1 MFKFNKVRLSAA
13 GLCIFLA
20 SCGKSSKLVIFHAGS
35 LAAPFRQLEE
45 QFETKCPG
53 INVQR
58 EASGSREAA
67 KKICALGR
75 QADLIA
81 VADYTIFDSL
91 LLPEY
96 VDWYLKF
103 ARNKMVIAYTEK
115 SKYAAELTQE
125 NWFEILQRLDVKW
138 GHSNPDADPCGYRTI
153 LVEQLA
159 EKYYRRP
166 GLAQKI
172 EDSCPR
178 KNVRPKSTELII
190 LLQSQEL
197 DYAFE
202 YQSVAVQYG
211 LKFLQLPEEID
222 LSSDAYRNFY
232 NQATITLTDGKIKK
246 GEPIIYG
253 ITIPAGAK
261 NKKAAREF
269 LKLIFSPE
277 GKQIMQNSGQPLI
290 PLTAKNPEK
299 LPAELLFAT
308 TDYDLIL
315 NSIP

>member
-35 LAAPFRQLEE
+35 LAASFRELEE
-45 QFETKCPG
+45 QFETKYPG
-53 INVQR
+53 VDIQR
-58 EASGSREAA
+58 EASGSRGAA
-67 KKICALGR
+67 KKICELGR

-96 VDWYLKF
+96 ADWYLKF
-103 ARNKMVIAYTEK
+103 ATNKMVIAYTEK
-115 SKYAAELTQE
+115 SKYADELTQE
-125 NWFEILQRLDVKW
+125 NWFEILQRPDAKW

-159 EKYYRRP
+159 EKYYQKP
-166 GLAQKI
+166 GLVKKV
-172 EDSCPR
+172 ENNCPPQ
-178 KNVRPKSTELII
+178 NVRPKSVELIT

-222 LSSDAYRNFY
+222 LSNDAYKGFY
-232 NQATITLTDGKIKK
+232 SQASVTLSDGKIKK
-246 GEPIIYG
+246 GNPIVYG
-253 ITIPAGAK
+253 ITIPKGAK
-261 NKKAAREF
+261 NKEAAREF
-269 LKLIFSPE
+269 LKLLFSPE
-277 GKQIMQNSGQPLI
+277 GSQIMQDSGQPLI

-299 LPAELLFAT
+299 LPAELQFQLT
-308 TDYDLIL
+308 T
-315 NSIP
+315 N